1 MKALFFPSGITVIGK
16 WLGSL
21 SFWLLICWA
30 PKLSAGEQSMQTF
43 SEPHMGTLCVIRIY
57 ADDEAKANEAA
68 KAAFARIEQI
78 NQCASDYLPQSE
90 LSRFNLAPANEAVP
104 VSADLFALFASSTET
119 ARVTHGAFDITCAYA
134 VQNWRRAKRQH
145 KLPTPEST
153 AHAVAMTHWDALKL
167 DAEKRTA
174 TKTLPG
180 LLCDLG
186 GIGKG
191 YAANEA
197 LKVLRER
204 GITRAVVAASGDLAI
219 GDAPPG
225 KEGWDVELRTFEKPE
240 ESDRLIHVTLKNAGC
255 STSGDLHQ
263 FMEVD
268 GVRYSHIIDPK
279 TGLGMTQ
286 RRACTVIAPDAA
298 VSDAFDTPMCILGP
312 EDGERVA
319 KTLHGVV
326 ARWVTLDAEGAMQA
340 HETPGFPAESKGTA
354 APKAAPAKSP

>member
-1 MKALFFPSGITVIGK
+1 MISVGK
-16 WLGSL
+16 WLDLWCLLTTMGSAAAAETRL
-21 SFWLLICWA
+21 F
-30 PKLSAGEQSMQTF
+30 QF
-43 SEPHMGTLCVIRIY
+43 SEPHMGTLCVIRLY
-57 ADDEAKANEAA
+57 ADDETRANEAA

-78 NQCASDYLPQSE
+78 NQCASDYLPESE
-90 LSRFNLAPANEAVP
+90 LSRFNLAPAHEAIP
-104 VSADLFALFASSTET
+104 VSVDLFALLSSSTET

-167 DAEKRTA
+167 DAEKQTA
-174 TKTLPG
+174 MKTLPG
-180 LLCDLG
+180 LICDLG

-191 YAANEA
+191 YAANQA
-197 LKVLRER
+197 LKVLRVK

-219 GDAPPG
+219 GEAPPG

-240 ESDRLIHVTLKNAGC
+240 EADRLIHVTLKNAGC

-263 FMEVD
+263 FMEIG

-298 VSDAFDTPMCILGP
+298 VSDAFDTPLCILGP
-312 EDGERVA
+312 EEGERVA
-319 KTLHGVV
+319 KRLKRVA
-326 ARWVTLDAEGAMQA
+326 ARWVTLDAEGGMHV
-340 HETPGFPAESKGTA
+340 HESAGFPVESKA
-354 APKAAPAKSP
+354 DR